1 MISKENTRKIVKRG
15 FSKYKEGISNGMIEK
30 NYEVIKFV
38 GDAGKALIADTNLCL
53 HRGDIPK
60 PNNFRDMI
68 VYYLS
73 VSNEP
78 FKGIVDKESTKE
90 QYYGFKRLFNWTN
103 FVQIFIKS

>member
-1 MISKENTRKIVKRG
+1 
-15 FSKYKEGISNGMIEK
+15 MIEK

-38 GDAGKALIADTNLCL
+38 GDAGRALIADTNLCL

-90 QYYGFKRLFNWTN
+90 QYYGFKRLFN
-103 FVQIFIKS
+103 